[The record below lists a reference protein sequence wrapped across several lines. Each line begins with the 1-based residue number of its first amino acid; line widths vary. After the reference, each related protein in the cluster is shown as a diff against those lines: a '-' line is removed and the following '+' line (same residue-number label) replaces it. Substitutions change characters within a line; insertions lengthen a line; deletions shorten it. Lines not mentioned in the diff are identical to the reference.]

1 MGDGIYVALSGALSQ
16 QTALDTTA
24 ENLANASTAGYQR
37 MRPVFHEALKR
48 AMGGQLRYETP
59 VATAVDTQCGTFRQT
74 GRPLDVAMPQGVYL
88 ALQTGQGER
97 YTRAGSMTLSATG
110 ELRTAGG
117 ETVLGENQKPIVV
130 DGAKGGVTIGTDG
143 TVSQD
148 GAAVGRLRLVKFDKP
163 EALAHE
169 AGARMSAT
177 PQAGA
182 PTAASDPIQ
191 VGAVEESN
199 ASVVGGMTELIA
211 ASRTFASFEKAID
224 AFREADR
231 TIVTRVPTSIA

>member
-48 AMGGQLRYETP
+48 AMGGKLRYETAS
-59 VATAVDTQCGTFRQT
+59 ATVVDTQCGTFRQT
-74 GRPLDVAMPQGVYL
+74 GRPLDVALPQGVYL
-88 ALQTGQGER
+88 ALQTAQGER
-97 YTRAGSMTLSATG
+97 YTRAGALGLSSSG

-117 ETVLGENQKPIVV
+117 ETVLGENQKPITV
-130 DGAKGGVTIGTDG
+130 DPTKGGVTIAPDG
-143 TVSQD
+143 SVTQE
-148 GAAVGRLRLVKFDKP
+148 GASVGRLRLVKFEKP
-163 EALAHE
+163 ELLAHE
-169 AGARMSAT
+169 AGTRMVAT
-177 PQAGA
+177 PRAGA
-182 PTAASDPIQ
+182 PTAASDPIE

-199 ASVVGGMTELIA
+199 TSVVSGMTELIT

-231 TIVTRVPTSIA
+231 TIVTRVPTSIT